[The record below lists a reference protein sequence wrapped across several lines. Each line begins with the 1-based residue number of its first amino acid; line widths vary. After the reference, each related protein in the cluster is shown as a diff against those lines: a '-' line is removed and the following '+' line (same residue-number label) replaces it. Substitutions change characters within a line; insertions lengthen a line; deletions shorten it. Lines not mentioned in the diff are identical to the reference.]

1 MKTTTKKPLAKKR
14 KGGSCL
20 LGETGPSAGL
30 KSKAGKSAAKMGKAN
45 MLNFKK
51 PKFKRSS
58 Y

>member
-14 KGGSCL
+14 KGGPCL
-20 LGETGPSAGL
+20 LGETGPGAGL
-30 KSKAGKSAAKMGKAN
+30 NSRAGKKASKMGKVN

-51 PKFKRSS
+51 PKLKRSS